1 MPGRDDEK
9 VKRPLYLGAD
19 NFLQRWA
26 VAPVALIQCYF
37 QANWSAISSQPHQ
50 RLNPGRWDVQGLT
63 ATQSPTTI
71 VENAAAAMVE
81 NAFHLNFDNIYDS
94 SAMRWNQPS
103 AIRGGVDFC
112 YTTAWQCKFH
122 SWLKSYCSPKIQC
135 SILCCEIQMCI
146 KHNSECTT
154 VDSEVDCC
162 YTPAPPLPPWE
173 PQAPATDHRW
183 WRWLKMLRF
192 CSKAVADH
200 LNVDNG
206 KYEFRWL
213 WVKAKPNFS
222 NIVVK

>member
-1 MPGRDDEK
+1 MWTKMPGRDDEK

-19 NFLQRWA
+19 NFLQSWA
-26 VAPVALIQCYF
+26 VAPVALIQCYL

-50 RLNPGRWDVQGLT
+50 RLNPGRWDVQGFT

-112 YTTAWQCKFH
+112 YTTAWQYKFH

-135 SILCCEIQMCI
+135 SILW
-146 KHNSECTT
+146 TT
-154 VDSEVDCC
+154 DV
-162 YTPAPPLPPWE
+162 YKT
-173 PQAPATDHRW
+173 
-183 WRWLKMLRF
+183 
-192 CSKAVADH
+192 
-200 LNVDNG
+200 
-206 KYEFRWL
+206 
-213 WVKAKPNFS
+213 
-222 NIVVK
+222 